1 MNFFVAVTDYDWFLL
16 HAAKPH
22 IEEGNFWRPS
32 SAAPFKAPARCA
44 TPPGT
49 RSLPSSRQVL
59 EVLATS
65 GYCIERSTR
74 YDLS

>member
-32 SAAPFKAPARCA
+32 SAAPFKALRLGARRRPAGVLY
-44 TPPGT
+44 PPLGK
-49 RSLPSSRQVL
+49 SWK
-59 EVLATS
+59 
-65 GYCIERSTR
+65 Y
-74 YDLS
+74 